1 MYGLRLGKVTT
12 VETFGLSDVMKFNLN
27 TRQNQKNSKIM
38 ISMVLVVVDMP
49 TKMLQQRDGMG
60 TTGPF
65 KSN

>member
-1 MYGLRLGKVTT
+1 MHGLRLGKVTT
-12 VETFGLSDVMKFNLN
+12 VETFGLSVVMKFNLN
-27 TRQNQKNSKIM
+27 TRQNQKKIM

>member
-1 MYGLRLGKVTT
+1 MHGLRLGKVTT
-12 VETFGLSDVMKFNLN
+12 VETFGHGVVMKFNLN
-27 TRQNQKNSKIM
+27 TRQNQKKIM